1 MLGRSIQ
8 MDNYGYIY
16 AGFSTG
22 TSIGA
27 DQSTSPTT
35 YGYGYY
41 SGFPIAM
48 RLDFSVEG
56 SEAVDLSSELRGWY
70 GKLSSL
76 IV

>member
-1 MLGRSIQ
+1 M
-8 MDNYGYIY
+8 Y
-16 AGFSTG
+16 AGFSASEG
-22 TSIGA
+22 VGA

-35 YGYGYY
+35 YGSSYY

-56 SEAVDLSSELRGWY
+56 SEAVSLSSELRGWY

-76 IV
+76 VI